1 MRFIFDG
8 QLQEGTVALAPGSRG
23 LRYGDGLFETMRLKE
38 GRLLFFARHMERLS
52 LGLQLMQLVCE
63 LGDLR
68 EQVGRLAAANGCG
81 SSARVRLNVFRGEGP
96 LFEAAAGS
104 CHYILEAAPLPPAA
118 SLNQAGLRTGVFA
131 DIRRSADRYSR
142 LKTNNYLASC
152 MGARYAARQGWDEA
166 LLLNGGG
173 RIAESCTAN
182 VFILE
187 KDVLYTPPLSEGCVA
202 GVMRHHLLG
211 VLPVRGIA
219 VREEPLSLERVAGA
233 EEVFLTNAIKGVQPV
248 ATMGEHAYAVRFSR
262 QVHAWAE
269 SSAW

>member
-8 QLQEGTVALAPGSRG
+8 QLQEGAVAVAPGSRG

-52 LGLQLMQLVCE
+52 LGLELMQLAPE

-68 EQVGRLAAANGCG
+68 GQVAALAAANGCG

-96 LFEAAAGS
+96 LFQAAAGS
-104 CHYILEAAPLPPAA
+104 CHYILEAAPLDAPA
-118 SLNQAGLRTGVFA
+118 SLNHPGLHTGIFD
-131 DIRRSADRYSR
+131 DIRRCADRYSR

-152 MGARYAARQGWDEA
+152 MGARHAARQGWDEA
-166 LLLNGGG
+166 LLLNAAG

-182 VFILE
+182 LFILE
-187 KDVLYTPPLSEGCVA
+187 NDVLYTPPLPEGCVA
-202 GVMRHHLLG
+202 GVMRDHLLH

-219 VREEPLSLERVAGA
+219 VREEPVSLERVAGA
-233 EEVFLTNAIKGVQPV
+233 EEVFLTNVIKGVQPV
-248 ATMGEHAYAVRFSR
+248 SSVGEHTYAVRFSR